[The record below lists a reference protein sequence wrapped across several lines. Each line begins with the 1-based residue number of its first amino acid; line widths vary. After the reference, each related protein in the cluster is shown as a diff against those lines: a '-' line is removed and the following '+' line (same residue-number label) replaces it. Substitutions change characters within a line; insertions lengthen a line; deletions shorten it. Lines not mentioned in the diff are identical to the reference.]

1 MNEDPCFA
9 NSILAIGDTPFYLFY
24 ATPTQFHTYAEYLRI
39 YRKYSS
45 ICIDATGGLVKKL
58 TDSRDKKTGYIFL
71 YQVVINFK
79 GTSISVYQMLSETH
93 DAKFISFWL
102 SRWVQKVNPPR
113 EAVSDGSKALLNA
126 MSDSFN
132 GKSLKEYINFCFEN
146 LIGNTNLEP
155 RTFIRLDTAHF
166 IHSVSRWEC
175 FQSVLHKIVKSFY
188 LYCTALMIDCKRLS
202 QLEGI
207 FILTLIVSGTEFEDS
222 IISVSDDCIIT
233 PVEARNQLEKFISI
247 CNPDLTV
254 IDSIEID
261 TEKTMIFDQS
271 SCGVDKNGW
280 SLALL
285 VWIDNLCKKANTI
298 IFTGSKLNSFYMP
311 KLYVRLVEIIKEFPL
326 WTNVCTPDTMP
337 RATSSYIEADFKDLK
352 MNLKKKVK
360 LPTTEI
366 KFLKLHI
373 VDLLGGVNIF
383 RSKLTKFVVDNCSEE
398 ELNKPKDENLF
409 ENWKGLGKDGNSN
422 DYDWI
427 DDYVNSS
434 MDKDDQSDSVSPLKD
449 KDGLNYSVNLSESH
463 IDHNYS
469 ANYLEEKNDANK
481 IINISSTITKNYNSL
496 TAISSR
502 NRHDEDIIAAA
513 HTGDDNNTLITLL
526 SKDLHDQ
533 DSIITS
539 DAAKDVNN
547 NLNMLLSKNHHE
559 QDISIAT
566 TDAGDPNDGL
576 NILLSKSYH
585 HRNDVIKL
593 RNPNNLSKV
602 IENDNKKNTP
612 ELLTMKQHS
621 GSLSAAVEA
630 MVQQK
635 SINKEVG
642 LYFQNFPEIK
652 LRNNLVDVKKTKIFL
667 LGNGNKSG
675 PVVFNGKKWTALN
688 TCPFDTI
695 IQLIFVGA
703 LDSTRFHKYIT
714 NLDIPVFKFLNDFMK
729 KGPTKEIYQQR
740 MSILHPIY
748 NVSIVD
754 KKQLEE
760 KDMMKINVSPTINCY
775 DNISKLWQTL
785 LKNAPSVIETS
796 FCSNSSC
803 QVHTQALPVLTV
815 NHKTIDRCG
824 FIALE
829 KALSFYN
836 KIFNVQCRFCNK
848 AKATRVTVPKE
859 YLFLEL
865 DIRGNINA
873 SSGKRCKLSQ
883 FPIHLN
889 LKITDNRSETTLSY
903 RLSGVA
909 AYRTGHYFAY
919 CRRLSGSWQI
929 YNNSSAKPESAAL
942 STEVEPHGVYYILE

>member
-667 LGNGNKSG
+667 L
-675 PVVFNGKKWTALN
+675 
-688 TCPFDTI
+688 
-695 IQLIFVGA
+695 
-703 LDSTRFHKYIT
+703 
-714 NLDIPVFKFLNDFMK
+714 
-729 KGPTKEIYQQR
+729 
-740 MSILHPIY
+740 
-748 NVSIVD
+748 D